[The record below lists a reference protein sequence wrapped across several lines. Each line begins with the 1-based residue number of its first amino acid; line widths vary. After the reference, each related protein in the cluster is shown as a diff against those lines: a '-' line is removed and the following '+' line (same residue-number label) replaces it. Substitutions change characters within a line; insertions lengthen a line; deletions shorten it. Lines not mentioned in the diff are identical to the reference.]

1 LQKERWRMSSSRW
14 AGLLAA
20 VALVGG
26 GCAPASS
33 GARTAPTSVAVRTAP
48 TAVVVRTAPTAV
60 VAPVPSDLVVVQ
72 TGQGLAAFDWAT
84 RRTVYQTSNAVPTSD
99 WSQLVVSDQNG
110 GRATLNVLD
119 GHTGVQKHTI
129 QVPGGLV
136 PAAFSTDG
144 RRVALA
150 PADGDNPWQP
160 TGREHTQVVVADP
173 TGAVEPRTYDLRGN
187 YAPDA
192 FASDDQ
198 HLFVLEY
205 QPPASP
211 DRYRVRSL
219 DLKTGAVSGVGS
231 RSKTAVP
238 EETMRGTRRASV
250 LSPDRHVLFTL
261 YTNQPEHLHSRDLA
275 AGLTQSSGDVYA
287 FVHVLNLTE
296 GWAYCLDL
304 PQPFGQ
310 GPASAHA
317 LALSADGQR
326 LYVTDRSSGKIAVA
340 DTNLL
345 TIRTVADVGAD
356 AAANTFSAATGVG
369 LSGSL
374 FLTSASELLVVDAG
388 TLKVQRRLPL
398 PATPTGLGVSP
409 DGRRLF
415 ISTADRV
422 LAIDPVSGVELAG
435 LEAAGAQRIE
445 HVGTL

>member
-1 LQKERWRMSSSRW
+1 MSSSRW
-14 AGLLAA
+14 AALAA
-20 VALVGG
+20 AIALVGG
-26 GCAPASS
+26 GCAPAISP
-33 GARTAPTSVAVRTAP
+33 A
-48 TAVVVRTAPTAV
+48 RTAPTAV

-72 TGQGLAAFDWAT
+72 TSQGLAAFDWAT
-84 RRTVYQTSNAVPTSD
+84 KRTVYQTPNAVPTSD
-99 WSQLVVSDQNG
+99 WSQLVISGQEGDK
-110 GRATLNVLD
+110 ATLSVLD
-119 GHTGVQKHTI
+119 GRTGVQKQAI

-150 PADGDNPWQP
+150 PAQGDNPWQP
-160 TGREHTQVVVADP
+160 AGREQTRIVVADP
-173 TGAVEPRTYDLRGN
+173 TGAVEPRTYELRGN
-187 YAPDA
+187 VEPDA

-198 HLFVLEY
+198 HLFVLDY
-205 QPPASP
+205 QPPLAP
-211 DRYRVRSL
+211 DRYSVRSL
-219 DLKTGAVSGVGS
+219 DLKTGAVGGVGS

-238 EETMRGTRRASV
+238 EETMRGIRRTSV
-250 LSPDRHVLFTL
+250 LSPDRHVLYTL

-275 AGLTQSSGDVYA
+275 AGLSQSTGDVYA

-317 LALSADGQR
+317 LALSNDGQR
-326 LYVTDRSSGKIAVA
+326 LFITDRSSGKIAVA

-345 TIRTVADVGAD
+345 TIRSVADVGAD
-356 AAANTFSAATGVG
+356 TLAASFSAVTRVG
-369 LSGSL
+369 LSGAL
-374 FLTSASELLVVDAG
+374 FLTSASELVVVDPG

-415 ISTADRV
+415 VSTADRL
-422 LAIDPVSGVELAG
+422 LAIDPMTGSELAG
-435 LEAAGAQRIE
+435 VEAVGAQRIE